1 MAENAVELP
10 NKTTADAGSF
20 TEFKAIAKGEKI
32 PVTPAVEV
40 PETKPAAVEAAKPAE
55 TGAVEQPAK
64 DSQETGK
71 PKDKSAHGRALELA
85 KEGRFEEAKKILEAA
100 DNQRTADL
108 RKQLEEARA
117 PKPAAP
123 PPVETKPPEPV
134 KADTEPKL
142 EDFKDKPYED
152 YIRAV
157 ARWEYRQEAAKE
169 RAQSQQ
175 QTAQQKFAVKVA
187 AIRVDPQYADFDQVA
202 DVVTR
207 TGVNLPPA
215 MGEFIRDS
223 DVGLKVLYS
232 LGQNPQEYVRI
243 ASLPPVRQVAEL
255 AWIEKALATPQ
266 SPPIDHPEP
275 PKPLPVSQVPKP
287 PRQLGGIEPPAPV
300 SSRDAKTFEEF
311 KAAEKARLA
320 GRAN

>member
-10 NKTTADAGSF
+10 NKTTADASSF

-32 PVTPAVEV
+32 PVPPAVEA
-40 PETKPAAVEAAKPAE
+40 PEPKPAAVEAAKPAE

-117 PKPAAP
+117 PKPAAQ

-134 KADTEPKL
+134 RADTEPKL

-152 YIRAV
+152 YIRAI
-157 ARWEYRQEAAKE
+157 ARWEYRQEVKAE

-175 QTAQQKFAVKVA
+175 QTANQQLATKAAAVRAK
-187 AIRVDPQYADFDQVA
+187 YSDFDVTA
-202 DVVTR
+202 NVVGR
-207 TGVNLPPA
+207 TGINLPNA
-215 MGEFIRDS
+215 MSQYVMDS
-223 DVGLKVLYS
+223 DLGLEVLYH
-232 LGQNPQEYVRI
+232 LGQNLTEYTRI
-243 ASLPPVRQVAEL
+243 AALPATRQVAEL

-266 SPPIDHPEP
+266 SPPVDHPPEQP
-275 PKPLPVSQVPKP
+275 PLPVSKVPAP
-287 PRQLGGIEPPAPV
+287 PRQLGGAQPPAIK
-300 SSRDAKTFEEF
+300 STRDAATYEEH
-311 KAAEKARLA
+311 KAIENARKA
-320 GRAN
+320 GRTTVS